1 MSWADQFS
9 PVTVTRHCPGNCLKN
24 SSPLSTVEA
33 SLALL
38 PPAAEA
44 PAAEAPAEALAAEV
58 SSETPILNLEIEC

>member
-1 MSWADQFS
+1 
-9 PVTVTRHCPGNCLKN
+9 LKN